1 MVLRPASTPGNYPF
15 PVIAWT
21 PFAAGLAAG
30 LGIALPLG
38 AIGVLIVREGV
49 ERGIRAAGIAALAV
63 ATVDFTY
70 ALLAVVVGER
80 IADAL
85 SGVERVVQ
93 LVGALALTA
102 VVIIGVR
109 DLVRSVRTPVG
120 AALHPPSGGLVGP
133 DGASFEH
140 DVRPDPAVPP
150 ARTVPAEPSPPTD
163 LPVGARRT
171 FARFVGLTAIN
182 PMTAVYF
189 VALTAGLAQRLTGAG
204 AGAAFAVGVFLG
216 SLAWQMVLA
225 VGGGLAGSRM
235 SEPVRIT
242 VSLVGYA
249 IVAGYAVKLALGG

>member
-1 MVLRPASTPGNYPF
+1 M
-15 PVIAWT
+15 IAWT

-63 ATVDFTY
+63 ATVDFGY
-70 ALLAVVVGER
+70 ALVAVVVGDR

-93 LVGALALTA
+93 VVGALALTA
-102 VVIIGVR
+102 VVVIGVR
-109 DLVRSVRTPVG
+109 DLLRSVRAG
-120 AALHPPSGGLVGP
+120 A
-133 DGASFEH
+133 
-140 DVRPDPAVPP
+140 
-150 ARTVPAEPSPPTD
+150 TEPSVLPE
-163 LPVGARRT
+163 LPVGYRRT
-171 FARFVGLTAIN
+171 FLRFVGLTAIN

-189 VALTAGLAQRLTGAG
+189 VALTAGLSQRLAGPG

-225 VGGGLAGSRM
+225 IGGGTAGSRM
-235 SEPVRIT
+235 SERVRIG
-242 VSLVGYA
+242 VSLAGYA

>member
-1 MVLRPASTPGNYPF
+1 
-15 PVIAWT
+15 VIAWT

-63 ATVDFTY
+63 ATVDFGY
-70 ALLAVVVGER
+70 ALVAVVVGDR

-93 LVGALALTA
+93 VVGALALTA
-102 VVIIGVR
+102 VVVIGVR
-109 DLVRSVRTPVG
+109 DLLRSVRAG
-120 AALHPPSGGLVGP
+120 A
-133 DGASFEH
+133 
-140 DVRPDPAVPP
+140 
-150 ARTVPAEPSPPTD
+150 TEPSALPE
-163 LPVGARRT
+163 LPVGYRRT
-171 FARFVGLTAIN
+171 FLRFVGLTAIN

-189 VALTAGLAQRLTGAG
+189 VALTAGLSQRLAGPG

-225 VGGGLAGSRM
+225 IGGGTAGSRM
-235 SEPVRIT
+235 SERVRIG
-242 VSLVGYA
+242 VSLAGYA

>member
-1 MVLRPASTPGNYPF
+1 
-15 PVIAWT
+15 VIAWT

-49 ERGIRAAGIAALAV
+49 ERGIRAAGVAALAV
-63 ATVDFTY
+63 ATVDFAY

-85 SGVERVVQ
+85 VGVERVVQ
-93 LVGALALTA
+93 LVGALALSA
-102 VVIIGVR
+102 VVILGVR
-109 DLVRSVRTPVG
+109 DLIRSIR
-120 AALHPPSGGLVGP
+120 
-133 DGASFEH
+133 
-140 DVRPDPAVPP
+140 
-150 ARTVPAEPSPPTD
+150 VPAGAGLPEGAG
-163 LPVGARRT
+163 LPVGPELPGGPELPVGVRRT
-171 FARFVGLTAIN
+171 FVRFVGLTAIN

-189 VALTAGLAQRLTGAG
+189 VALTVGLAQRLTGPG
-204 AGAAFAVGVFLG
+204 AGAAFAIGVFLG

-235 SEPVRIT
+235 SEQVRIT
-242 VSLVGYA
+242 VSLAGYA

>member
-1 MVLRPASTPGNYPF
+1 MEESPRTYPW

-49 ERGIRAAGIAALAV
+49 ERGIRPAAVAALAV
-63 ATVDFTY
+63 ATVDFGY
-70 ALLAVVVGER
+70 ALVAVVVGDR

-102 VVIIGVR
+102 VVVIGVR
-109 DLVRSVRTPVG
+109 DLLRSVRV
-120 AALHPPSGGLVGP
+120 P
-133 DGASFEH
+133 D
-140 DVRPDPAVPP
+140 VPDTSAVS
-150 ARTVPAEPSPPTD
+150 E
-163 LPVGARRT
+163 LPVGYRRT
-171 FARFVGLTAIN
+171 FLRFVGLTAIN

-189 VALTAGLAQRLTGAG
+189 TALTAGLSQRLSGSG

-216 SLAWQMVLA
+216 SLAWQLVLA
-225 VGGGLAGSRM
+225 IGGGTAGSRM
-235 SEPVRIT
+235 SERVRIG
-242 VSLVGYA
+242 VSLTGYA
-249 IVAGYAVKLALGG
+249 IVAGYALKLALGG